1 MALMGTGSKDQ
12 YEILRNSNI
21 RNFVLMFDGDVAG
34 RHGAEKFIKN
44 MNNDCFVTDIKM
56 PDGKDVN
63 DLDTKDL
70 VDLLNQY
77 NLKYR
82 INK

>member
-1 MALMGTGSKDQ
+1 MGTGSKEQ

-44 MNNDCFVTDIKM
+44 MNSDCFITDIKM

-63 DLDTKDL
+63 DLETKDL
-70 VDLLNQY
+70 VDLLDQY
-77 NLKYR
+77 KLKYR